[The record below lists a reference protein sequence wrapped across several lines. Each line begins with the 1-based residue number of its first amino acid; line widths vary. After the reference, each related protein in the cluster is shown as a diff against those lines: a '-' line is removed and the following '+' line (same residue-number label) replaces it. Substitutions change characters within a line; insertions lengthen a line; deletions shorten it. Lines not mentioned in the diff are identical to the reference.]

1 MKCSKMFPFK
11 ISCPTFYFF
20 FDYKSLP
27 PRISFEHAE
36 ANRTENDLVGPIGD
50 DTPEYETEMK
60 VLTIQQYT
68 RLVQLIPQ
76 VETLK
81 EKIGDMTAMIEKKDN
96 EIDELK
102 NYFSKLRPVRIICY

>member
-1 MKCSKMFPFK
+1 MFPFK

-27 PRISFEHAE
+27 PRIYFEHNE
-36 ANRTENDLVGPIGD
+36 ANRTENGLVDIGD
-50 DTPEYETEMK
+50 DTPENETEMK
-60 VLTIQQYT
+60 VLTLQQYT

-76 VETLK
+76 VEALK
-81 EKIGDMTAMIEKKDN
+81 EKIRDMTVMIEKKDN

-102 NYFSKLRPVRIICY
+102 NYFSKLRSVRIICH